1 MQDTFEIALGCV
13 LVAFSLACILLLTIW
28 SRNIIEYVAQ
38 QDKGTAR
45 HLLNELN
52 GND

>member
-1 MQDTFEIALGCV
+1 MQNNFEIALGCV
-13 LVAFSLACILLLTIW
+13 LVAFSLACILLLTVW
-28 SRNIIEYVAQ
+28 SRKIIEYVAQ
-38 QDKGTAR
+38 QDEATAR

>member
-13 LVAFSLACILLLTIW
+13 LVAFSLACIVLLTVW
-28 SRNIIEYVAQ
+28 SRRIIEYVAQ
-38 QDKGTAR
+38 RDESTAR